1 MAIITINTPFNIDLE
16 FKVADFAKRVFA
28 WVIDVIIISVYYY
41 IMVKIGF
48 EAMHFRSDGL
58 TAIVS
63 FVFLVLPVI
72 AYQLVF
78 EIFFN
83 GQTLGKKLVG
93 IKIIDK
99 DGNEPSW
106 GQFITRWLLCL
117 GNLFVYLLP
126 LFIVSNPFAVIGFIF
141 LYLPDVVVMLIS
153 PKSQRI
159 GDLAAG
165 TVVIDATYRTDIAE
179 TIYQQIEVKD
189 YVPVFPQV
197 MRLTDRDINGIRNL
211 LNIKKPG
218 KDTEIYTKQVVQ
230 KIKKVLDIE
239 SDIDGQDF
247 LQQLLFD
254 YNYLAGK

>member
-16 FKVADFAKRVFA
+16 FKIADFAKRVFA
-28 WVIDVIIISVYYY
+28 WVIDVIIISVYFYL
-41 IMVKIGF
+41 MVKFGF
-48 EAMHFRSDGL
+48 DVVHFGGEGVGSLFG
-58 TAIVS
+58 
-63 FVFLVLPVI
+63 FLLVILPVI
-72 AYQLVF
+72 AYQLIF

-83 GQTLGKKLVG
+83 GQTLGKKAVG

-99 DGNEPSW
+99 EGNEPSW

-117 GNLFVYLLP
+117 GNLFIYILP
-126 LFIVSNPFAVIGFIF
+126 YFIISNPFAVIGFIF

-153 PKSQRI
+153 PKNQRI

-165 TVVIDATYRTDIAE
+165 TVVIDSAYRTDIAE

-218 KDTEIYTKQVVQ
+218 KDTEAYTLQVVQ
-230 KIKKVLDIE
+230 KIKKVLGIE
-239 SDIDGQDF
+239 SDIDGNDF